1 MTRLSDRLTRL
12 ERHRRPAA
20 ETETPISD
28 EDAAARVDQL
38 IGEGGLWRDGHG
50 WHGRTALAEGLAALL
65 TTAAKR
71 QEKARNDKKK

>member
-38 IGEGGLWRDGHG
+38 IGERDLWRDDDGG

-65 TTAAKR
+65 TTASER
-71 QEKARNDKKK
+71 QENAKNDKK